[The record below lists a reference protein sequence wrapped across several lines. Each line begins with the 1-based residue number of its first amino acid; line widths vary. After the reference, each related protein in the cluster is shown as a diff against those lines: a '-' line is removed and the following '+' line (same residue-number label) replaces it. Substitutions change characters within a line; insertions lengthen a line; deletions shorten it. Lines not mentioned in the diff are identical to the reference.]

1 MTKKTKPPQ
10 PAKPITEDDMPEI
23 DFAACKIIRRGPVPG
38 ERRRLNL
45 AGLRGGL
52 DITQAEIAKRTGISQ
67 SEVSRTELRDDC
79 LVSTLRRYAK
89 ALGGEL
95 ELIVRIKDRDY
106 PVTLSERARR
116 SQ

>member
-1 MTKKTKPPQ
+1 MKKKKTTTLPD
-10 PAKPITEDDMPEI
+10 DDMPEI
-23 DFAACKIIRRGPVPG
+23 DPATCKIIRRGPAPG

-45 AGLRGGL
+45 AGLRGAL
-52 DITQAEIAKRTGISQ
+52 DITQATLAKRAKTSQ

-95 ELIVRIKDRDY
+95 ELVVRIKDRDY
-106 PVTLSERARR
+106 PVTLT
-116 SQ
+116 